1 MALSMEVTMNP
12 KYKALARKH
21 WTEWLPNKVEALKS
35 EGLLDQALQTAA
47 VNATRRVVELMQR
60 GYQAHEAEE
69 VALREYVLLSPEE
82 NPNDPEVIE
91 QERLDREYLEQRRK
105 EIAILDE
112 ANMPDPEELQP
123 RP

>member
-1 MALSMEVTMNP
+1 MALSTEKAMNP

-21 WTEWLPNKVEALKS
+21 WTEWLPKKVATLKA

-47 VNATRRVVELMQR
+47 VNATRRVTELMQK
-60 GYQAHEAEE
+60 GYQLHEAEE
-69 VALREYVLLSPEE
+69 VALREYVLLKPEE

-91 QERLDREYLEQRRK
+91 LARLDREYRAQRRK
-105 EIAILDE
+105 ELAIQDE
-112 ANMPDPEELQP
+112 ADAPDPQDMIR

>member
-1 MALSMEVTMNP
+1 MNP